1 VKNGTNEDALPALI
15 VDVITARKHYI
26 DNLFVDTWKKLRFNT
41 RIKGAGF
48 TKRSGI
54 DITEAV
60 FLLLLW
66 KWINVSSIAM
76 FPGKPWEFSRGR
88 RKM

>member
-1 VKNGTNEDALPALI
+1 MKNSTNEGALPALI
-15 VDVITARKHYI
+15 GDVITDQKHYI
-26 DNLFVDTWKKLRFNT
+26 DNLFANTWKRLRFNAW
-41 RIKGAGF
+41 IKGAGF

-76 FPGKPWEFSRGR
+76 FS
-88 RKM
+88 